1 MIYIL
6 AVVIVGILVFVQW
19 QLSKRKTTK
28 KKITPSIPD
37 KVPERK
43 VRHGKFGSYT
53 PSTPEYFSDSKDYKG
68 YSNEAFAEN
77 QKRYDKLSEEVF
89 GSMLIP
95 NPKGKEVS
103 DNEELNNTID
113 DANNN
118 NSDDSCIIEP

>member
-1 MIYIL
+1 MIYAL
-6 AVVIVGILVFVQW
+6 AVAIVGAFVFVQW
-19 QLSKRKTTK
+19 RLSKIKKTK
-28 KKITPSIPD
+28 KKITPSAPD

-43 VRHGKFGSYT
+43 VRHSKFGSYT
-53 PSTPEYFSDSKDYKG
+53 PSTPEYFSNSEDYKG

-103 DNEELNNTID
+103 DNEELNSTID
-113 DANNN
+113 DANNG
-118 NSDDSCIIEP
+118 SDDSCINEP